1 MNNPLTINL
10 RAARRVAYAMA
21 AVLLFATGLP
31 LLNSGSAGATQLS
44 SRSITM
50 SDSSI
55 SGTSITSGVGSGT
68 NVTYQITFTA
78 THQASS
84 MVIDF
89 CALDPIIN
97 DNCGSIAAM
106 DTTTATLTNVTST
119 GQVGVAGNNWSVT
132 DGTDQVKLADDG
144 VSGHDIQ
151 AGSTQTFELNGITN
165 TTTVGTFYARM
176 YTYADNSWGS
186 TTTAYVSPTSIGDF
200 KDYGGIALSTT
211 NVITITA
218 RVQESLTFCVTAA
231 DPNTWSGPDCTAT
244 EVAANPPAL
253 TLGHGSPTL
262 VLDSSRVD
270 AAPVWTQ
277 LSTNATH
284 GAVINMRNSN
294 LTCGGLSADNGA
306 TCAIPPINAGAT
318 GVSAMAAGT
327 AAFGLFVQ
335 TYTPTVGIGTIGSV
349 APTANY
355 NDGTHVT
362 IPTSVWYGMD
372 DTTANN
378 NVTSTYGS
386 TVAST
391 TGPVYRA
398 DDEYYFAATSALTTP
413 AGIYT
418 ANLTLVATGTF

>member
-200 KDYGGIALSTT
+200 TDYGGIALS
-211 NVITITA
+211 
-218 RVQESLTFCVTAA
+218 
-231 DPNTWSGPDCTAT
+231 
-244 EVAANPPAL
+244 
-253 TLGHGSPTL
+253 
-262 VLDSSRVD
+262 
-270 AAPVWTQ
+270 
-277 LSTNATH
+277 
-284 GAVINMRNSN
+284 
-294 LTCGGLSADNGA
+294 
-306 TCAIPPINAGAT
+306 
-318 GVSAMAAGT
+318 
-327 AAFGLFVQ
+327 
-335 TYTPTVGIGTIGSV
+335 
-349 APTANY
+349 
-355 NDGTHVT
+355 
-362 IPTSVWYGMD
+362 
-372 DTTANN
+372 
-378 NVTSTYGS
+378 
-386 TVAST
+386 
-391 TGPVYRA
+391 
-398 DDEYYFAATSALTTP
+398 
-413 AGIYT
+413 
-418 ANLTLVATGTF
+418 

>member
-21 AVLLFATGLP
+21 AVLLFATSLP
-31 LLNSGSAGATQLS
+31 LLNSGNAGATQLS
-44 SRSITM
+44 TRSITM

-68 NVTYQITFTA
+68 AVTYRIKFTA

-89 CALDPIIN
+89 CSQDPIIN
-97 DNCGSIAAM
+97 DTCTAPIAM
-106 DTTTATLTNVTST
+106 DTTTATLTNTTST

-132 DGTDQVKLADDG
+132 DGAGQVKLADDG

-151 AGSTQTFELNGITN
+151 TSSTQQFELNGITN
-165 TTTVGTFYARM
+165 SSTLGTFYARM
-176 YTYADNSWGS
+176 YTYTNNSWGS
-186 TTTAYVSPTSIGDF
+186 YVSPTSIGTF

-231 DPNTWSGPDCTAT
+231 DPNTWTTNNDCSDPVVSGT
-244 EVAANPPAL
+244 PPAL
-253 TLGHGSPTL
+253 TLGHGTPTPI
-262 VLDSSRVD
+262 LDSNTVD
-270 AAPVWTQ
+270 VGDVWTQ

-318 GVSAMAAGT
+318 GVSNLVAGT

-335 TYTPTVGIGTIGSV
+335 TYTPTGGIGTIGSV
-349 APTANY
+349 APTSNY
-355 NDGTHVT
+355 NDGTH
-362 IPTSVWYGMD
+362 IPTAPPTYYGMD
-372 DTTANN
+372 NTTANN

-391 TGPVYRA
+391 AAPVYRA
-398 DDEYYFAATSALTTP
+398 DDEYIFAATDALTTP